1 MAPTVPREEIWRDLN
16 YLLSWNESG
25 IMVLGLQMGHD
36 ESIRLTN
43 EGACEDQICESF
55 GHIYSLIDE
64 LQLINHTRLFFKN
77 S

>member
-1 MAPTVPREEIWRDLN
+1 
-16 YLLSWNESG
+16 
-25 IMVLGLQMGHD
+25 MVLGLQMGHD

-64 LQLINHTRLFFKN
+64 LQLINHTRLFFRN
-77 S
+77 F